1 VTSDITAEAAREV
14 VAAWVAR
21 EAAADPT
28 FRGAFLTGSVT
39 ALPGGA
45 PLPRTSDVD
54 VTVVVGAPPRPSSA
68 RRGPPA
74 SGAAARADR
83 DVAAGRRKGK
93 RLVDGLIVDVSYL
106 DEAMLADPARVAAS
120 FVYAPSFR
128 GGQVLADP
136 TGQLARLEAVIAPD
150 FASPAA
156 IRART
161 ADVHHRIRARLT
173 ALDPRATWPDLV
185 LTWLFPTSLPA
196 VAALVAAL
204 RTPTVRLRYLRA
216 REVVPAAEYERLLAL
231 LGCADVAP
239 RLVEGHFDAVE
250 TWFDETAALLAHTDH
265 VASAASA
272 GADTPAGPAEAA
284 APARPGE
291 AAAPAGAAAPI
302 GAAAP
307 AGVPDDPP
315 LPYAADLT
323 PAARPVAIDGSRAL
337 LDSGDHREAVFWIVA
352 TAARCQ
358 VALTARAAAVA
369 EERTPEFRAL
379 VADLTGLRTLAD
391 VLTRRDALLAALTGT
406 AKG

>member
-1 VTSDITAEAAREV
+1 VSSDITAEEAREA

-21 EAAADPT
+21 QSAADPA
-28 FRGAFLTGSVT
+28 FRGAFLTGSIT

-54 VTVVVGAPPRPSSA
+54 VTVLVGAPPRPSSA
-68 RRGPPA
+68 RLGGPLA
-74 SGAAARADR
+74 SGAAAWADR

-93 RLVDGLIVDVSYL
+93 RLVDGLLVDVSYL

-136 TGQLARLEAVIAPD
+136 TGQLARLEAAIAPG
-150 FASPAA
+150 FATPAA

-161 ADVHHRIRARLT
+161 ADVHRRIRARLT
-173 ALDPRATWPDLV
+173 ALHPRAMWPDLV
-185 LTWLFPTSLPA
+185 LEWLFPTSLPA
-196 VAALVAAL
+196 VAALVTAL

-216 REVVPAAEYERLLAL
+216 REVVSAAEYERLLAL

-239 RLVEGHFDAVE
+239 RLVERHLDAVA
-250 TWFDETAALLAHTDH
+250 TWFDETAAVLARTEPGPTA
-265 VASAASA
+265 ASAGPIASAGPTVSTGPAASA
-272 GADTPAGPAEAA
+272 GAPASG
-284 APARPGE
+284 
-291 AAAPAGAAAPI
+291 GAAAS
-302 GAAAP
+302 
-307 AGVPDDPP
+307 AGTGPYDLP

-337 LDSGDHREAVFWIVA
+337 VAAGNHREAVFWIVA

-358 VALTARAAAVA
+358 VASTARAAAIA
-369 EERTPEFRAL
+369 EERAPEFRAL
-379 VADLTGLRTLAD
+379 VADLTGLRTPAD
-391 VLTRRDALLAALTGT
+391 VLTRRDALLAALT
-406 AKG
+406 

>member
-1 VTSDITAEAAREV
+1 VTSDITAEAAREA

-21 EAAADPT
+21 EAAADPA
-28 FRGAFLTGSVT
+28 FRGAFLTGSLT
-39 ALPGGA
+39 ALPAGA

-54 VTVVVGAPPRPSSA
+54 VTMLVGAPPRPSSA
-68 RRGPPA
+68 RLGGPLA

-93 RLVDGLIVDVSYL
+93 RLVDGLLVDVSYL
-106 DEAMLADPARVAAS
+106 DEAMLADPAGVAAS

-136 TGQLARLEAVIAPD
+136 TGQLARLEAAIAPG
-150 FASPAA
+150 FATPAA

-161 ADVHHRIRARLT
+161 ADVHRRIRARLT
-173 ALDPRATWPDLV
+173 ALDPRAMWPDLV
-185 LTWLFPTSLPA
+185 LEWLFPTSLPA

-239 RLVEGHFDAVE
+239 RLVGRHLDAVA
-250 TWFDETAALLAHTDH
+250 TWFDETAAVLARTEHDP
-265 VASAASA
+265 SAASA
-272 GADTPAGPAEAA
+272 GAYSA
-284 APARPGE
+284 
-291 AAAPAGAAAPI
+291 
-302 GAAAP
+302 
-307 AGVPDDPP
+307 DPP

-323 PAARPVAIDGSRAL
+323 TAARPVAIDGSRAL
-337 LDSGDHREAVFWIVA
+337 VDSGDHREAVFWIVA

-358 VALTARAAAVA
+358 VALTARAAALA
-369 EERTPEFRAL
+369 GQRAPEFRAL
-379 VADLTGLRTLAD
+379 VAALTGLRTPAD
-391 VLTRRDALLAALTGT
+391 VLTRRDALLAAPTGT
-406 AKG
+406 ATG